1 LVTNITVSCFLHNY
15 YPLSIIF
22 MANKEQT
29 MIKKITN
36 LAFLVL
42 VGATTFAQTT
52 PPATPATGQRPQRV
66 NRRAPMPY
74 AVTVVND
81 TKVKVDT
88 AAVSAAFKAVYPG
101 FAGAHDYR
109 TARQVTMR
117 VIDTVKGFT
126 LSAKPG
132 EFVVNSKWIKDK
144 KNAAQLQYHL
154 QEALHKNWNSVDTIK
169 KDGFQLT
176 FINKNSEF
184 VPSIKQELI
193 ETFFKSYPQLVA
205 MFNENAPHE
214 VVFVT
219 DTAYGGVAE
228 ASGNRI
234 LFSTKYMKSH
244 PTDIDV
250 VTHEGMHLVQGYGY
264 GSGPVWLTEGIA
276 DFIRY
281 KFGVDN
287 IGSKWTMPALNARTN
302 EKKYENSYR
311 ITARFFEW
319 IDQKVKPGMIVA
331 IDKELR
337 NHTYTKDTWVALSG
351 KTIDELWDAYYN
363 DKTELPLKYSGK
375 ERP

>member
-1 LVTNITVSCFLHNY
+1 
-15 YPLSIIF
+15 
-22 MANKEQT
+22 
-29 MIKKITN
+29 MIKRFTKLTI
-36 LAFLVL
+36 LVL
-42 VGATTFAQTT
+42 VSATAFAQTTT
-52 PPATPATGQRPQRV
+52 PPATGQGGQNQQR
-66 NRRAPMPY
+66 RRGGQMGY
-74 AVTVVND
+74 TITVVND

-88 AAVSAAFKAVYPG
+88 AAVNAAFKAVYPG
-101 FAGAHDYR
+101 FAGADGYR

-117 VIDTVKGFT
+117 VIDTVKNFT

-132 EFVVNSKWIKDK
+132 AFVVNSKWIKDK
-144 KNAAQLQYHL
+144 KNFANFQNHL

-176 FINKNSEF
+176 FINKNSDF
-184 VPSIKQELI
+184 VPSIKGELI

-205 MFNENAPHE
+205 MFNEKAPHE

-219 DTAYGGVAE
+219 DTAYTGVAE

-287 IGSKWTMPALNARTN
+287 IGSKWTMPALNAKTN
-302 EKKYENSYR
+302 DKKYENSYR

-319 IDQKVKPGMIVA
+319 IDQKVKPGMI
-331 IDKELR
+331 IQLDKELR
-337 NHTYTKDTWVALSG
+337 NKTYTKDTWAALSG
-351 KTIDELWDAYYN
+351 KTVDELWDAYYN
-363 DKTELPLKYSGK
+363 DKTELKIQYSGK

>member
-1 LVTNITVSCFLHNY
+1 
-15 YPLSIIF
+15 
-22 MANKEQT
+22 MANKEIQ
-29 MIKKITN
+29 MIKKITK
-36 LAFLVL
+36 LAILALVS
-42 VGATTFAQTT
+42 AQTFAQTT
-52 PPATPATGQRPQRV
+52 TPATTAPTGQNQQR
-66 NRRAPMPY
+66 RRGGPGAY
-74 AVTVVND
+74 ALTVVND
-81 TKVKVDT
+81 TKVKLDT
-88 AAVSAAFKAVYPG
+88 AQLSTIFKEVYPG
-101 FAGAHDYR
+101 FAAADGYR
-109 TARQVTMR
+109 TPRQVTMR
-117 VIDTVKGFT
+117 VIDTVKSFT

-132 EFVVNSKWIKDK
+132 QFVVNSKWIKNK
-144 KNAAQLQYHL
+144 KNLANFQNSL
-154 QEALHKNWNSVDTIK
+154 QEALHQNWASVDTIK
-169 KDGFQLT
+169 KDGFQLV
-176 FINKNSEF
+176 FINKNSDF
-184 VPSIKQELI
+184 VPSIKAELI
-193 ETFFKSYPQLVA
+193 DTYFKSYPQLVA
-205 MFNENAPHE
+205 MFNEKAPHE

-287 IGSKWTMPALNARTN
+287 VGSKWTMPALNAKTN

-319 IDQKVKPGMIVA
+319 IDQKVKPGMIVQ